1 MSSTLDLSKLPAGEC
16 VGKLL
21 TAFDTLAADGVME
34 VTLPADAESAVLEG
48 IQKQLWGAFDWYPLE
63 RSGTLSRVVVH
74 RLTAPKPRRSIR
86 EFMGY
91 DHQRCDAL
99 YASMENAAHEGKLV
113 EARELFA
120 AFLLGMEHHFT
131 MEEKGFFPA
140 FEERTGMR
148 QGPTMVMRMEHE
160 QMRGILR
167 QMAQAM
173 AADNLD
179 GVLRG
184 GGTLLL
190 VMQQHNVKEEQML
203 YPMGDMHMGEVDPL
217 LQTMQRIR

>member
-1 MSSTLDLSKLPAGEC
+1 MTTLLDLTPTPAEALQGQLEA
-16 VGKLL
+16 
-21 TAFDTLAADGVME
+21 AFDALSADELLE
-34 VTLPADAESAVLEG
+34 VTLPAGSESALLTTFQQ
-48 IQKQLWGAFDWYPLE
+48 QKWGAFDWHPLE
-63 RSGTLSRVVVH
+63 RSGSRYRVLI
-74 RLTAPKPRRSIR
+74 RRIDPPKSKRGIR
-86 EFMGY
+86 EFLGH

-99 YASMENAAHEGKLV
+99 YARMENAAHEGKLV
-113 EARELFA
+113 EARQLFA
-120 AFLLGMEHHFT
+120 EFNLGMAHHFA

-173 AADNLD
+173 EADNLD
-179 GVLRG
+179 ALMRA

-203 YPMGDMHMGEVDPL
+203 YPMADMHMGEVDGVL
-217 LQTMQRIR
+217 REMQRLD